1 MADTTTHLITAIRYA
16 NAHPELSDE
25 FKKAFYLGSQGPDV
39 FFFGMDGAS
48 FAFADSLHDV
58 APKAMFEKDGHD
70 IDNETETYKGYYYG
84 ILLHYFLDRIVHQY
98 VGYRRR
104 TFPEPYS
111 HTLTETAMDMV
122 ICEREFGCLP
132 EKFPYDDYFKTDDEL
147 AKEVYRFYKARRT
160 DEMLTE
166 EYVKKCMANF
176 LKFTKKFMRPD
187 LSIKLMVMMIE
198 KKKKAKGSFSCHLKT
213 RDHYNLA
220 VMNDERKPWQGRDE
234 VFTLSAED
242 MLDKALT
249 DFEAEIKKIKSEQP
263 YVFVHTEEFSCN
275 K

>member
-1 MADTTTHLITAIRYA
+1 MADTTTHLITAIRYVK
-16 NAHPELSDE
+16 AHPELSDD
-25 FKKAFYLGSQGPDV
+25 FKRAFYLGSQGPDI
-39 FFFGMDGAS
+39 FFFGLDGAS
-48 FAFADSLHDV
+48 FAFADSIHDV
-58 APKAMFEKDGHD
+58 APKALFEKDGKD
-70 IDNETETYKGYYYG
+70 VEKETELYKGYYYG

-122 ICEREFGCLP
+122 VCEREFGYLP
-132 EKFPYDDYFKTDDEL
+132 EKFNYDEYFNCEDDL
-147 AKEVYRFYKARRT
+147 VDEVYRFYKARRD
-160 DEMLTE
+160 DEMLTR
-166 EYVKKCMANF
+166 EYVKKCVGSF
-176 LKFTKKFMRPD
+176 ISYTKKFMKPD
-187 LSIKLMVMMIE
+187 LSIKLMVKAIE
-198 KKKKAKGSFSCHLKT
+198 TKKKEKGSFSCHLKT

-234 VFTLSAED
+234 EFSLSVED
-242 MLDKALT
+242 MLQKSLA
-249 DFEAEIKKIKSEQP
+249 DFGTEIEKIKGKDP